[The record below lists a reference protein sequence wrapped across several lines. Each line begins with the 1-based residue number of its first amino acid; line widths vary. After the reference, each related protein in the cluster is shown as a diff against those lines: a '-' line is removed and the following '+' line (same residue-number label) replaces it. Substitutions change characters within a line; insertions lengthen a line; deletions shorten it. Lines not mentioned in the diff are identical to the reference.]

1 MLIIVIKLSGN
12 LRQLLKV
19 DMANTWVLDKTSEQ
33 LHQPGIEVKS
43 WKADSVCQLIG
54 LSSILEQFP
63 SISMSTLTR

>member
-1 MLIIVIKLSGN
+1 MKELILSIIVLKLFWAS
-12 LRQLLKV
+12 

-43 WKADSVCQLIG
+43 WKADSVCQLVA

>member
-1 MLIIVIKLSGN
+1 
-12 LRQLLKV
+12 
-19 DMANTWVLDKTSEQ
+19 MANTWVLDKTSEQ